1 MRTFKKVLLA
11 CAAVGTMTAMMAS
24 SAFAATYADGKASAD
39 MSVAELEGVQGQ
51 LTVLVIAKGA
61 DDDGITADE
70 ILYIDQNDAAT
81 EGLFQNMGLRG
92 SDTLP
97 DGDYVIKI
105 GGENLDAIIVQEFT
119 IGGGGTVFMWGDV
132 DANNLVDAD
141 DVTKL
146 LRHVSG
152 AETLAYLVDELIA
165 RCDVTLDGEVDADDV
180 TRLLRHVSG
189 AELLPE
195 VKPE

>member
-81 EGLFQNMGLRG
+81 EGLFQNMGLKG

-132 DANNLVDAD
+132 NAD
-141 DVTKL
+141 NAVN
-146 LRHVSG
+146 S
-152 AETLAYLVDELIA
+152 
-165 RCDVTLDGEVDADDV
+165 DDV
-180 TRLLRHVSG
+180 TRLLRHTTGV
-189 AELLPE
+189 ELLE
-195 VKPE
+195 YLADELVARCDVTEDGLVNSDDVTRLLRHTTGVELHQEK

>member
-24 SAFAATYADGKASAD
+24 SAFAAKYADGKASAD

-132 DANNLVDAD
+132 NAD
-141 DVTKL
+141 NAVN
-146 LRHVSG
+146 S
-152 AETLAYLVDELIA
+152 
-165 RCDVTLDGEVDADDV
+165 DDV
-180 TRLLRHVSG
+180 TRLLRHTTGVELLEYLADELVARCDVTEDGLVNSDDVTRLLRHTTG
-189 AELLPE
+189 VELLPE
-195 VKPE
+195 K